1 MKERREKLT
10 RADKHVSECQRRRV
24 KLKCI
29 HSLIL
34 PLRLSPSLPL
44 SPPLL
49 IIPSFDHSL
58 IANNSLRV
66 SEAEAAVSGSL
77 NICGE
82 LQMQ

>member
-1 MKERREKLT
+1 MSKAASETKVYSVTYPPSPALLT
-10 RADKHVSECQRRRV
+10 
-24 KLKCI
+24 L
-29 HSLIL
+29 SL
-34 PLRLSPSLPL
+34 PPSLLTL
-44 SPPLL
+44 SLPSPLL

-66 SEAEAAVSGSL
+66 FEAGAAMSGSL